1 MTEKEAL
8 IHLGIFDEYTNDDVT
23 EAIEKKIFD
32 IKDFVFKNA
41 PIYAVWQAKLNKL
54 KLAFEAK
61 NRLFEEP
68 SLSKHELNFEL
79 ILPADHHPID
89 WLQDYQRER
98 SRLFL
103 FLQGVEDIDTLDKG
117 ITQLLILEEQLK
129 KHYQTWFSDWSWPN
143 EIAHV
148 LAKDKLDVGVLTWN
162 LRQLID
168 EGAILFIEG
177 KFEKIKEEVPFEE
190 VLQKE
195 FVRLNKL
202 SF

>member
-8 IHLGIFDEYTNDDVT
+8 IHLGIFDEFTIDDVN

-32 IKDFVFKNA
+32 MKDFVFRNA

-68 SLSKHELNFEL
+68 YSSKHELNFEL
-79 ILPADHHPID
+79 ITPVDHHPID
-89 WLQDYQRER
+89 WLQAYQKER

-103 FLQGVEDIDTLDKG
+103 FLQGTQDLDTLDKG

-129 KHYQTWFSDWSWPN
+129 KHYQTWFSKWEWFQELP
-143 EIAHV
+143 EV
-148 LAKDKLDVGVLTWN
+148 LSKDKLDVGVLTWN